1 MKKVITSILV
11 AAGAFALV
19 FPSLTACTTAA
30 DSTKSATDSTV
41 TKGAIVYF
49 DMDRVLQEY
58 DMANDLTAVINT
70 KAQSIEQEINRR
82 GSKLE
87 KDQKAF
93 EDKVNK
99 GLLTQSTAE
108 IQYRKLQ
115 EDQQAFQAYANQKQ
129 QEIAEEATTTQ
140 NQILDAIST
149 FVKDYNADKGYAMI
163 LTTQGMLLSAPVVTA
178 DESLDITEDLLAGLN
193 AAYVEQKGKTE

>member
-1 MKKVITSILV
+1 MKKIIISIL
-11 AAGAFALV
+11 ALAGALAFIIPA
-19 FPSLTACTTAA
+19 TTGCTNATDASQADA
-30 DSTKSATDSTV
+30 DSLAC
-41 TKGAIVYF
+41 KGAIVYF
-49 DMDRVLQEY
+49 DLDRVLQEY

-82 GSKLE
+82 GSKIE
-87 KDQKAF
+87 RDQKAF

-115 EDQQAFQAYANQKQ
+115 EDQANFQRYAQQKQ
-129 QEIAEEATTTQ
+129 QEIAEEANVTQ

-149 FVKDYNADKGYAMI
+149 FIKDYNFDMGYAMI
-163 LTTQGMLLSAPVVTA
+163 IATQGNILSIPVVTA
-178 DESLDITEDLLAGLN
+178 DESLDITDQLLEGLN
-193 AAYVEQKGKTE
+193 AAYVKEKGKTE

>member
-1 MKKVITSILV
+1 MKKIIISTL
-11 AAGAFALV
+11 ALV
-19 FPSLTACTTAA
+19 GALCLIVPSMISCESSTEASKAASDSAAC
-30 DSTKSATDSTV
+30 
-41 TKGAIVYF
+41 KGAIVYF
-49 DMDRVLQEY
+49 DLDRVLQDY

-82 GSKLE
+82 GSKIE
-87 KDQKAF
+87 RDQKAF

-115 EDQQAFQAYANQKQ
+115 EDQAEFQRYAGQKQ
-129 QEIAEEATTTQ
+129 QEIAEEANVTQ

-149 FVKDYNADKGYAMI
+149 FVKEYNVEMGYAMI
-163 LTTQGMLLSAPVVTA
+163 IATQGGILSIPVVTA
-178 DESLDITEDLLAGLN
+178 DEALDITDSLLEGLN
-193 AAYVEQKGKTE
+193 AAYVKEKGKTE